1 MKLWGRINYM
11 RENIFALKSVKG
23 LGLESSSS
31 SSYVSEVWTIQDI
44 AKHMHMTVD
53 AVRKIVRR
61 DGFPSSIGNQY
72 RDRRWLARDVKAYFQ
87 EVSKTQFKET
97 SKLRIEPNYEPLSIV
112 FKN

>member
-1 MKLWGRINYM
+1 
-11 RENIFALKSVKG
+11 
-23 LGLESSSS
+23 
-31 SSYVSEVWTIQDI
+31 
-44 AKHMHMTVD
+44 MHTSVD

-61 DGFPSSIGNQY
+61 DRFPSSIGNQF
-72 RDRRWLARDVKAYFQ
+72 RDRRWLALDVKAYFQ